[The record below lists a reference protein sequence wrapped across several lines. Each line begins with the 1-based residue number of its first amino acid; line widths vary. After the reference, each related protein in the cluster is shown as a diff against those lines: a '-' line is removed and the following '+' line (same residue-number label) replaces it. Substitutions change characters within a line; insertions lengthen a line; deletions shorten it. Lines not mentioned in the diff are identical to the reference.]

1 MDSHVFTN
9 TDWVL
14 LFQGNNFS
22 NLLLGLWVSVRI
34 ALISMVGSI
43 VLGILL
49 GMAMTTRNLLAKWLT
64 LAYVEIMRLAP
75 QIVLLFVVF
84 FWVSRKFPVNIGGE
98 TAAIIVFTLWGTA
111 EMGDL
116 VRGAIS
122 SIPAH
127 QYYSASAL
135 GMTHGQTMRYVTLP
149 LAVRQLIPL
158 TVNLTTRMI
167 KTTSLISLIGVIEVL
182 KMAQV
187 IIDRGRFDYPNAAL
201 WVYATVFF
209 MYFIVC
215 YTISLVAKYLEKRLA
230 L

>member
-1 MDSHVFTN
+1 MHTLALTN
-9 TDWVL
+9 DWVL
-14 LFQGNNFS
+14 LFQGQNLQ
-22 NLLLGLWVSVRI
+22 NLLIGLWISVRI
-34 ALISMVGSI
+34 ALISMIGSI
-43 VLGILL
+43 ILGVILGVVL
-49 GMAMTTRNLLAKWLT
+49 TAKNRFLH
-64 LAYVEIMRLAP
+64 AVAIIYVEVLRLTP
-75 QIVLLFVVF
+75 QLVLLFVVF
-84 FWVSRKFPVNIGGE
+84 FGVAKAANISIGGE

-116 VRGAIS
+116 VRGAID

-127 QYYSASAL
+127 QHRSALAL
-135 GMTHGQTMRYVTLP
+135 GMSRLQTMWYVILP

-167 KTTSLISLIGVIEVL
+167 KTTSLISLIGVIEIL

-187 IIDRGRFDYPNAAL
+187 IIDRGRFDYPDAAL
-201 WVYATVFF
+201 WIYAAVFF

-215 YTISLVAKYLEKRLA
+215 YVISLFAAYLERKLA